1 MGGRSS
7 AQLDDLARAVAD
19 GVPRRVVVG
28 RIAAFMAAFIVGDPE
43 LALGAK
49 KRCPKGRRRCGDI
62 CCKPGYVCKTRKG
75 KHHCICPKPHKVCGG
90 RCINPKTDEHNCG
103 RCGHRCAG
111 GDTCVAGTCTPA
123 QQQQQQQQP
132 TDQQPPAPTCT
143 DGIQNGNETDVD
155 CGGPSCPKCAEGR
168 HCATGGDCAT
178 GVCTGGICV
187 ASAPTCSAD
196 VCGAQHSCPACAL
209 GKSCSGGADCASGHC
224 SGGVCVQCESAANC
238 TAAAAG
244 SCQQAVCTSGT
255 CGFAADDTNVPASTT
270 CATGTCSGGTPVV
283 TFVVYGSPAGSTTC
297 ASSTTMSTPVCDGQ
311 GNVAQSQ
318 TNCSPYFCAD
328 NTCQSSCSDPSGCV
342 AGDTCLNGQ
351 CVPRQC
357 TTAAQCPVANGTGV
371 CNQGICEVGSCS
383 AGYADCDGK
392 YATGC
397 ETNLNNSVQNC
408 GTCGHPCGPVTN
420 ATAFCS
426 SGTCGYVCNPG
437 FMDCNG
443 NPADG
448 CEFSGTTCP

>member
-1 MGGRSS
+1 MGGGSS

-49 KRCPKGRRRCGDI
+49 KRCPKGRRHCGDR
-62 CCKPGYVCKTRKG
+62 CCKPGYVCKKQHG
-75 KHHCICPKPHKVCGG
+75 KHHCVCPKPHKVCGG
-90 RCINPKTDEHNCG
+90 RCVNPRTDERNCG
-103 RCGHRCAG
+103 RCGHRCAAG
-111 GDTCVAGTCTPA
+111 ETCVAGTCTR
-123 QQQQQQQQP
+123 QQQP
-132 TDQQPPAPTCT
+132 TGQQPPAPTCT

-155 CGGPSCPKCAEGR
+155 CGGPTCQKCAEGKR
-168 HCATGGDCAT
+168 CATGTDCAT
-178 GVCTGGICV
+178 GVCTGGVCV
-187 ASAPTCSAD
+187 APAPACSAD
-196 VCGAQHSCPACAL
+196 VCGAQHGCPACAL

-224 SGGVCVQCESAANC
+224 SSGVCVQCESAANC

-270 CATGTCSGGTPVV
+270 CATGTCSGGIPVV
-283 TFVVYGSPAGSTTC
+283 TFVAYGSPAGSTTC

>member
-75 KHHCICPKPHKVCGG
+75 KHRCVCPKPHKVCGG

-123 QQQQQQQQP
+123 QQQQQQPP

-155 CGGPSCPKCAEGR
+155 CGGPSCPKCVEGR

-196 VCGAQHSCPACAL
+196 VCGAQHGCPACAL

-270 CATGTCSGGTPVV
+270 CATGTCSGGIPVV
-283 TFVVYGSPAGSTTC
+283 TFVAYGSPAGSTTC

>member
-1 MGGRSS
+1 
-7 AQLDDLARAVAD
+7 
-19 GVPRRVVVG
+19 
-28 RIAAFMAAFIVGDPE
+28 
-43 LALGAK
+43 
-49 KRCPKGRRRCGDI
+49 
-62 CCKPGYVCKTRKG
+62 
-75 KHHCICPKPHKVCGG
+75 
-90 RCINPKTDEHNCG
+90 
-103 RCGHRCAG
+103 
-111 GDTCVAGTCTPA
+111 
-123 QQQQQQQQP
+123 
-132 TDQQPPAPTCT
+132 
-143 DGIQNGNETDVD
+143 
-155 CGGPSCPKCAEGR
+155 
-168 HCATGGDCAT
+168 
-178 GVCTGGICV
+178 
-187 ASAPTCSAD
+187 
-196 VCGAQHSCPACAL
+196 
-209 GKSCSGGADCASGHC
+209 
-224 SGGVCVQCESAANC
+224 
-238 TAAAAG
+238 
-244 SCQQAVCTSGT
+244 
-255 CGFAADDTNVPASTT
+255 
-270 CATGTCSGGTPVV
+270 
-283 TFVVYGSPAGSTTC
+283 
-297 ASSTTMSTPVCDGQ
+297 MSTPVCDGQ